1 MNENRKQTL
10 FIIIV
15 VIETI
20 KSKMIT
26 AVKKKRKRR
35 NRQEKKI
42 NLFKSFFL
50 SLVTTKSFFLFAL
63 CVFC

>member
-26 AVKKKRKRR
+26 AVKKKGKGEIDKKRK
-35 NRQEKKI
+35 
-42 NLFKSFFL
+42 
-50 SLVTTKSFFLFAL
+50 
-63 CVFC
+63 